1 MTDIE
6 MRPIVVGVDGS
17 ADSIAAARWAVDEA
31 RLRRRPVT
39 LVHVYSWPVPV
50 VPMAPVPSS
59 WTEETLRRAAEAL
72 VAEAVAAVRTE
83 DVPVTGDVRSG
94 PVAYTLVEASRGAD
108 LVVLGHRGRGGF
120 ATLLLGSVAATVA
133 AHARCPVAVVRPY
146 TGQLPA
152 DNLVLVGADGSP
164 ASGTA
169 VGFAF
174 EEADLRGATLGV
186 VRAWRPPGPSW
197 RSDVRP
203 AGYDDLAELETA
215 EALWLQDWVQPWREK
230 HPQVPVRWM
239 LTGNRPAAGLVEAAR
254 KAVLLVVG
262 SRGHGGFA
270 GLLLGSVS
278 QQVINHAP
286 CPVVVVR

>member
-1 MTDIE
+1 
-6 MRPIVVGVDGS
+6 VDGS
-17 ADSIAAARWAVDEA
+17 ADSIAAARWAVEEA
-31 RLRRRPVT
+31 RLCGRRVA
-39 LVHVYSWPVPV
+39 LLHVYSWPVPTAAL
-50 VPMAPVPSS
+50 APVPGN
-59 WTEETLRRAAEAL
+59 WTEETLRQGAQAL
-72 VAEAVAAVRTE
+72 VEKVVAAVRAD
-83 DVPVTGDVRSG
+83 DVVVTGIARSG

-108 LVVLGHRGRGGF
+108 MMVVGHRGRGGF
-120 ATLLLGSVAATVA
+120 AALLLGSVAAVVA

-146 TGQLPA
+146 TGRPLAA
-152 DNLVLVGADGSP
+152 DGLVVVGADGSP

-174 EEADLRGATLGV
+174 EEADRRGAVLGV
-186 VRAWRPPGPSW
+186 LRAWRPPGPSW

-203 AGYDDLAELETA
+203 AGYDDVAELETA
-215 EALWLQDWVQPWREK
+215 EALWLQDWVQPWRDK
-230 HPQVPVRWM
+230 HPRVRVHWM
-239 LTGNRPAAGLVEAAR
+239 LTSNRPAAALVEAAR
-254 KAVLLVVG
+254 AAELLVVG